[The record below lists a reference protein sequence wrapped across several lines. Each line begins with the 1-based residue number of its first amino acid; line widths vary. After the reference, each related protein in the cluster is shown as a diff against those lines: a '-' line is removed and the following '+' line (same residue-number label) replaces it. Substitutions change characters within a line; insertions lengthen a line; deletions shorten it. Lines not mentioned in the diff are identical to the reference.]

1 MISAIMW
8 NMTYSLDHRFQLQPN
23 NDKHLWTPEVK
34 WMNTTNKK
42 KNTRHKD
49 GETKQIWA
57 HATNSCVQVNEWTWA
72 DLYIEFHLSV
82 DLFVLCSFFIFF
94 AFHFYFGNLFSSCCE
109 FNYTFCGDC
118 GLFEFCVR
126 VRDVNN
132 KNIEFS
138 I

>member
-1 MISAIMW
+1 MKYDLLSW
-8 NMTYSLDHRFQLQPN
+8 PSLSITTEQRQTLVDARS
-23 NDKHLWTPEVK
+23 EV
-34 WMNTTNKK
+34 NEHNKQK